1 MNLLSLLSSYK
12 PQCYLF
18 LKAHL
23 LFLILSISL
32 SEAERMVVV
41 PSFSAELYLSF
52 AISVIGLLYLFLV
65 FLESRWSNEFP
76 QDSCFPPI
84 ITERLPSLADS
95 YTLSSMRSK
104 KFSSICR

>member
-1 MNLLSLLSSYK
+1 M
-12 PQCYLF
+12 F

-32 SEAERMVVV
+32 SEAERMVVVV

-65 FLESRWSNEFP
+65 FLESRWSNGFP
-76 QDSCFPPI
+76 QTLVFH
-84 ITERLPSLADS
+84 PSSLKDCHHWLILTHYEA
-95 YTLSSMRSK
+95 
-104 KFSSICR
+104 